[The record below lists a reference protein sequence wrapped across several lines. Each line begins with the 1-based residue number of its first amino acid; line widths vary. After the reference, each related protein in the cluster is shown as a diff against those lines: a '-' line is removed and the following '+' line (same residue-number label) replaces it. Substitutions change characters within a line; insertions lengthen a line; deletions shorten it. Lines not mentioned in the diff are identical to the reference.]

1 MGRLMELK
9 FKKLVLSSLIALGI
23 LVSIFWVN
31 PAWSSVS
38 GGLNPTILS
47 SDAHIG
53 VRITSPEKDQ
63 QVPVGTLTILGTS
76 ADNATTD
83 CQVYVDVNDL
93 KPYQKVEPTG
103 PSGQSDYSNWTFTY
117 TKNYHLISPGINE
130 LTAKITCLANPS
142 NITKFYSVNVTG
154 VGGGAAA
161 NQNQESPPSI
171 TNNPTGPLS
180 LPEPSVNLK
189 ENNLVLI
196 SLSIPR
202 PLTPKDL

>member
-1 MGRLMELK
+1 MGTLVELK
-9 FKKLVLSSLIALGI
+9 FKRLVLSSLLALGI

-47 SDAHIG
+47 SDTHIG
-53 VRITSPEKDQ
+53 VRITSPEKNQ
-63 QVPVGTLTILGTS
+63 QVPVGTLTIFGTS

-83 CQVYVDVNDL
+83 CQVYVDVNDQ

-103 PSGQSDYSNWTFTY
+103 PSGQGDYSNWTFTY
-117 TKNYHLISPGINE
+117 TKNYHLINPGINE
-130 LTAKITCLANPS
+130 LTAKITCLANPT

-154 VGGGAAA
+154 VGGSA
-161 NQNQESPPSI
+161 NQNQESPPST

-180 LPEPSVNLK
+180 LPGPSVNLK
-189 ENNLVLI
+189 ENNLILI
-196 SLSIPR
+196 SSSSSFPR
-202 PLTPKDL
+202 ALIPKDL